1 MNRIN
6 IFLLLCITLLQSVAS
21 SAQNAQSESVKRY
34 NNSAQAQK
42 ARESLI
48 RMGEPSF
55 MEMISK
61 LPIDRTLSAQ
71 KLYKKGHR
79 WYKNNRLD
87 ELAYIFA
94 SAEKGYA
101 PAQMEVARIF
111 VTKYAKEKNF
121 YDEEASKK
129 WYSKAFEGFMKQVEE
144 GDTKAMAEIG
154 HIYRKGNSVVAKDI
168 DQAEKYY
175 RMGAEKGNNYCQL
188 CLGKLLREKGQ
199 KEEALK
205 WLILSAENGQLQS
218 AFLVGQMYENGEG
231 APMDMT
237 KAIEWYTKSA
247 NTENYYSREAR
258 NALKRIGQAVPA
270 KKNRLTI

>member
-21 SAQNAQSESVKRY
+21 SAQNAQSKSVKRY

-48 RMGEPSF
+48 RMDEPSF

-87 ELAYIFA
+87 ELAYLFA

-154 HIYRKGNSVVAKDI
+154 HIYRQGNSVVAKDI

-199 KEEALK
+199 KEEALR

-218 AFLVGQMYENGEG
+218 HG
-231 APMDMT
+231 T
-237 KAIEWYTKSA
+237 H
-247 NTENYYSREAR
+247 
-258 NALKRIGQAVPA
+258 
-270 KKNRLTI
+270 

>member
-21 SAQNAQSESVKRY
+21 SAQNAQSKSVKRY

-48 RMGEPSF
+48 RMGESSF
-55 MEMISK
+55 IEMISK
-61 LPIDRTLSAQ
+61 LPIDRTMSAQ
-71 KLYKKGHR
+71 KLYQKGRR
-79 WYKNNRLD
+79 WYKHMKL
-87 ELAYIFA
+87 EEFAYLIA

-101 PAQMEVARIF
+101 PAQMEVARLF

-121 YDEEASKK
+121 YDEEVSKK

-144 GDTKAMAEIG
+144 GDAKAMAEVG
-154 HIYRKGNSVVAKDI
+154 HIYRQGNSVVTKDI

-188 CLGKLLREKGQ
+188 CLGQLLREKGE
-199 KEEALK
+199 KEEALR
-205 WLILSAENGQLQS
+205 WLILSAERGQLQS

-231 APMDMT
+231 TQMNIT
-237 KAIEWYTKSA
+237 KAVEWYTKSA
-247 NTENYYSREAR
+247 STESYYLREAR
-258 NALKRIGQAVPA
+258 NALKRLGQAVPA
-270 KKNRLTI
+270 KKQ